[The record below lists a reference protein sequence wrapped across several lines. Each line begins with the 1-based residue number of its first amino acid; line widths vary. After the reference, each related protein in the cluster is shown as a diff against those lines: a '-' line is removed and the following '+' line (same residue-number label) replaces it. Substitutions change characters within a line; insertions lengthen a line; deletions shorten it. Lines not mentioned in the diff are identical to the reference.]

1 MVLAGKVFLVRENY
15 DMDTL
20 AEKLKA
26 FRIET
31 DTSVE
36 EKEFKLISEI
46 TDLSAGKGSL
56 EGKFSFDT
64 VFIVPHRG
72 EAVPVPRTYE
82 APFSFNMQKDRM
94 FLTVYDKKNR
104 ANNIANEMSKA
115 VFMSLGQVVEARID
129 PETLRK
135 YHEANFD
142 DTKVIFYSDVDIP
155 NISKLSLYGAELGN
169 TSLYSDYLTHGKL
182 WYIVFKSKAYGYV
195 FGLTRNC
202 ILTGFSKMEMSEFG
216 SFIRAEILPLIA

>member
-1 MVLAGKVFLVRENY
+1 V
-15 DMDTL
+15 
-20 AEKLKA
+20 
-26 FRIET
+26 
-31 DTSVE
+31 
-36 EKEFKLISEI
+36 
-46 TDLSAGKGSL
+46 GKGSL
-56 EGKFSFDT
+56 DGKFSFDT

-82 APFSFNMQKDRM
+82 APFSFNVQNDRM

-135 YHEANFD
+135 YHEANFE

-195 FGLTRNC
+195 FGLTRNS

>member
-15 DMDTL
+15 EMDTL
-20 AEKLKA
+20 AEKLKS

-31 DTSVE
+31 ETSVE
-36 EKEFKLISEI
+36 EKEFKLLSEI
-46 TDLSAGKGSL
+46 TELSVGKGTL
-56 EGKFSFDT
+56 EGRFSFDT
-64 VFIVPHRG
+64 VFTVPHRG
-72 EAVPVPRTYE
+72 ESIPVPRTFE
-82 APFSFNMQKDRM
+82 APFAFNLMKDRM
-94 FLTVYDKKNR
+94 YLTVFDKKNR
-104 ANNIANEMSKA
+104 ANSIANEISKA
-115 VFMSLGQVVEARID
+115 VFMSLGQVVEARIE

-135 YHEANFD
+135 FHEANFE
-142 DTKVIFYSDVDIP
+142 DTKVIFYSDVDLP

-182 WYIVFKSKAYGYV
+182 WYIVFKSKGYGYV

-202 ILTGFSKMEMSEFG
+202 ILTGFSKMEMTEFS

>member
-1 MVLAGKVFLVRENY
+1 
-15 DMDTL
+15 MDTL
-20 AEKLKA
+20 AEKLKS

-31 DTSVE
+31 ETSVE
-36 EKEFKLISEI
+36 EKEFKLVSEI
-46 TDLSAGKGSL
+46 TDLGVGKDAL

-64 VFIVPHRG
+64 VFTVPHRG
-72 EAVPVPRTYE
+72 ESVPVPRTYE
-82 APFSFNMQKDRM
+82 APFSFNMQNDRM
-94 FLTVYDKKNR
+94 FLTVFDKKNR
-104 ANNIANEMSKA
+104 ANSIANEMSKA

-142 DTKVIFYSDVDIP
+142 DTKVIFYSDVDRP

-169 TSLYSDYLTHGKL
+169 TSLYSDYLNHGKL
-182 WYIVFKSKAYGYV
+182 WYIVFKSRAYGYV

-202 ILTGFSKMEMSEFG
+202 ILTGFSKMEMTEFS
-216 SFIRAEILPLIA
+216 SFIRAEILPLIT